1 MSLSRTFVATSVLFA
16 FGTVATPALAGKK
29 PAYRNHVYAR
39 PAMGANVFTP
49 EEGESVTVVS
59 VGGVAGINYWETGRQ
74 YPKIRGNARVA
85 ADYVMG
91 ASDLSGYQVRVGNFT
106 GPLWKTAGFTVG
118 PDFFYSQYQFG
129 ETELPAAG
137 GVGVPVTVD
146 AYLDGMSVFAGVE
159 PAWYLIGDRPGR
171 DWNTAEGAPGFG
183 HEFAYFAGVGMKL
196 GGWNVG
202 ASWRHTMTAYGEQNS
217 FGASASFD
225 GELGGK
231 KKKGKGKKKRR

>member
-106 GPLWKTAGFTVG
+106 GPLWKTAGFTVSMDQAGYLQVRYGEDEASPELAFMTPDAG
-118 PDFFYSQYQFG
+118 PPGIEHPPFSGTGLIVSVPTIDADDKFRGLKKAKAEIMSDPSDKPWGWRSFAAVDPNGVILDFFHVIDQ
-129 ETELPAAG
+129 T
-137 GVGVPVTVD
+137 
-146 AYLDGMSVFAGVE
+146 
-159 PAWYLIGDRPGR
+159 
-171 DWNTAEGAPGFG
+171 
-183 HEFAYFAGVGMKL
+183 
-196 GGWNVG
+196 
-202 ASWRHTMTAYGEQNS
+202 
-217 FGASASFD
+217 ASADAQS
-225 GELGGK
+225 
-231 KKKGKGKKKRR
+231 

>member
-1 MSLSRTFVATSVLFA
+1 MSSSLLNAFDKRPRYGSTSCLRA
-16 FGTVATPALAGKK
+16 CSAA
-29 PAYRNHVYAR
+29 
-39 PAMGANVFTP
+39 AN
-49 EEGESVTVVS
+49 SCC
-59 VGGVAGINYWETGRQ
+59 A
-74 YPKIRGNARVA
+74 
-85 ADYVMG
+85 
-91 ASDLSGYQVRVGNFT
+91 
-106 GPLWKTAGFTVG
+106 
-118 PDFFYSQYQFG
+118 YSQYQFG